1 MRSRQKSFKR
11 FMYKVIK
18 IIVSQILRHT
28 TSEAMHL
35 AFYEQLGPGL
45 SPQSCLCF
53 QDFWG
58 SKLINGCLVV

>member
-1 MRSRQKSFKR
+1 
-11 FMYKVIK
+11 MYKVIK

-28 TSEAMHL
+28 TSEAIHL

-45 SPQSCLCF
+45 SPQSCLYF